1 MFEKGLI
8 YTKEANVNW
17 CEQDQTVLANEQVE
31 DGKCWRCGHE
41 VVQKKMPGYYVKIT
55 AYAEELLKDLEELK
69 DKWPNQ
75 VLTMQENWIGK
86 SEGLEF
92 SLNLDE
98 ESKQK
103 TKESSLEVF
112 TTRADTIYGVSYIAL
127 APEHKIVQNLL
138 SQNLLNQDVLNKIKV
153 IQNQSPRERQSS
165 EKEGYFLEF
174 MPFIL

>member
-1 MFEKGLI
+1 MYEKGLI

-55 AYAEELLKDLEELK
+55 AYAEELLSELENLK
-69 DKWPNQ
+69 DKWPSQ

-92 SLNLDE
+92 SLNLDK
-98 ESKQK
+98 ESLEK
-103 TKESSLEVF
+103 TKTQSFEVF
-112 TTRADTIYGVSYIAL
+112 TTRADTIYGISYVAL
-127 APEHKIVQNLL
+127 APEHKIVQNLIQANCL
-138 SQNLLNQDVLNKIKV
+138 DDEKVEQIKNMQNKALGKDK
-153 IQNQSPRERQSS
+153 
-165 EKEGYFLEF
+165 
-174 MPFIL
+174 

>member
-1 MFEKGLI
+1 MYEKGLI

-55 AYAEELLKDLEELK
+55 AYAEELLSELENLK
-69 DKWPNQ
+69 DKWPSQ

-92 SLNLDE
+92 FFKFRQRKLGKN
-98 ESKQK
+98 K
-103 TKESSLEVF
+103 
-112 TTRADTIYGVSYIAL
+112 DTI
-127 APEHKIVQNLL
+127 
-138 SQNLLNQDVLNKIKV
+138 
-153 IQNQSPRERQSS
+153 
-165 EKEGYFLEF
+165 F
-174 MPFIL
+174 

>member
-1 MFEKGLI
+1 
-8 YTKEANVNW
+8 
-17 CEQDQTVLANEQVE
+17 
-31 DGKCWRCGHE
+31 
-41 VVQKKMPGYYVKIT
+41 
-55 AYAEELLKDLEELK
+55 
-69 DKWPNQ
+69 
-75 VLTMQENWIGK
+75 MQENWIGK

-138 SQNLLNQDVLNKIKV
+138 SL
-153 IQNQSPRERQSS
+153 
-165 EKEGYFLEF
+165 
-174 MPFIL
+174 

>member
-1 MFEKGLI
+1 
-8 YTKEANVNW
+8 
-17 CEQDQTVLANEQVE
+17 
-31 DGKCWRCGHE
+31 
-41 VVQKKMPGYYVKIT
+41 MPGYYVKIT

-165 EKEGYFLEF
+165 EKEGYF
-174 MPFIL
+174 

>member
-1 MFEKGLI
+1 
-8 YTKEANVNW
+8 
-17 CEQDQTVLANEQVE
+17 
-31 DGKCWRCGHE
+31 
-41 VVQKKMPGYYVKIT
+41 MPGYYVKIT

-103 TKESSLEVF
+103 PK
-112 TTRADTIYGVSYIAL
+112 
-127 APEHKIVQNLL
+127 K
-138 SQNLLNQDVLNKIKV
+138 VL
-153 IQNQSPRERQSS
+153 
-165 EKEGYFLEF
+165 
-174 MPFIL
+174 